1 MGYGRRVM
9 PTTRLDPGSLVSER
23 SLAGGY
29 AFG

>member
-9 PTTRLDPGSLVSER
+9 PTTRLDPGRLASVR
-23 SLAGGY
+23 SFAGRY